1 MAQKKKKE
9 GGREG
14 RRERE
19 REKEREQQKQKVEG
33 CRRSQDVAHPAASKA
48 KYQTVLFRERS
59 TGWRLGLPVSR
70 VGWS

>member
-1 MAQKKKKE
+1 M
-9 GGREG
+9 
-14 RRERE
+14 REREREREREIE
-19 REKEREQQKQKVEG
+19 REKEREKKKQKVEG